1 MMKNNEFKNRVDTI
15 IKKEENIKVRDLKI
29 ALETLKLMSKC
40 KHIAS

>member
-1 MMKNNEFKNRVDTI
+1 MKNNEFKNKVNNI